1 MTQLILDKISVPAAS
16 PRLTRPR
23 LLNRLHEGLAS
34 CNLTII
40 NGRAG
45 TGKTLLVADFARAC
59 GRRVAW
65 YKVDA
70 SDSDPLVFLQYLI
83 ASINRQRPGFCQAWV
98 AELPARLTEEG
109 ITQLAESFV
118 YELLRDASEPLLI
131 VIDDLHL
138 VYDADWVVPFFARLA
153 PLLPAEAH
161 LMLLARIL
169 PPAPLWRM
177 RSKQTLSV
185 IDEATLAFTVEESRG
200 LFDSYGLSE
209 SQTAEAFQKSRGRA
223 ALLDAMANSAVART
237 WERRLPACM
246 NCGVIHRDTASAET
260 GRQDACAPRLLAVTG
275 RAD

>member
-1 MTQLILDKISVPAAS
+1 MTQLILDKISVPTEL
-16 PRLTRPR
+16 PRLSRPR
-23 LLNRLHEGLAS
+23 LLNRLHHSLAS
-34 CNLTII
+34 CNLSII

-45 TGKTLLVADFARAC
+45 TGKTLLVADFARVC

-65 YKVDA
+65 YKADA
-70 SDSDPLVFLQYLI
+70 SDSDPLLFLQYLI
-83 ASINRQRPGFCQAWV
+83 AAINRERPGFCQAWV
-98 AELPARLTEEG
+98 TQLPVRMAAEA

-118 YELLRDASEPLLI
+118 YELLHDTSEPLLI

-161 LMLLARIL
+161 LMLLGRIL

-185 IDEATLAFTVEESRG
+185 IDEATLAFTVEESKR

-209 SQTAEAFQKSRGRA
+209 QQTAEVFQRSRGRA
-223 ALLDAMANSAVART
+223 ALLDAMASLTVA
-237 WERRLPACM
+237 
-246 NCGVIHRDTASAET
+246 
-260 GRQDACAPRLLAVTG
+260 QDKSSGSLNPVPQQAFA
-275 RAD
+275 